1 MKYDSSMTQF
11 HGDIVSAIKSMIH
24 GDVDKVAEL
33 AAEGSPVPL
42 RDYLREQHG
51 RSFHGGNEFECMSSA
66 FLVKFDHMINNLG
79 DTKLQLS
86 WSQVTGF
93 IRKYPAEIF
102 HREESYVKEA
112 SPGIEVLDLDVRTY
126 NALKRAGI
134 STIADAETQ
143 MEQLENIIPKKIEA
157 VRDSLAKY
165 KGIPLPGTWVE
176 EDMLGDELTFDEITN
191 MVGELIILDK
201 STDSQSCYKAVKVEE
216 VFISSDENRCFRYFD
231 GAKQRGTVSE
241 VWFEKNRRKPERAW
255 RIKTN
260 TSDSSPAPAQPQE
273 KPQDTSEEISAPA
286 QSEAAAPAVF
296 DYSELDADTA
306 AKLENVTAEIF
317 NVRKE
322 YIFTMAKK
330 VAYAHDLLANHY
342 GGKFGAWCESIGISR
357 DTGNNLVRVAELF
370 GNSTE
375 VEQKNLEQLN
385 AKLLYEAARPSAPP
399 VLVEQVKSGDIT
411 THKEYIKLKN
421 ELERT
426 KDDLRNVE
434 MNFDEHKKLRH
445 KLGEENVQLKIK
457 ANELEKQLE
466 EAEEHNAVL
475 SAEKEQAH
483 RASKA
488 NLEKLNEE
496 RDRNAALERQ
506 LKELESRPVDVQIQQ
521 PDESTISL
529 QAREMAQ
536 GLIRSAESAADKRV
550 REIQQE
556 LSKKNKEVTELSEKL
571 REAQASVLDAAFEN
585 NSGNSGNDLEQIKD
599 FYEILHSRALSAIK
613 DCFDFIGT
621 DNISSEA
628 VRAIKSRL
636 RTFAEIVD
644 DYINEMEEY

>member
-51 RSFHGGNEFECMSSA
+51 RSFHGGNKFDCMSSA
-66 FLVKFDHMINNLG
+66 FLVKFDHMINNDG

-165 KGIPLPGTWVE
+165 KGIPIPGTWVE

-201 STDSQSCYKAVKVEE
+201 STDSKSCYKAVKVEE
-216 VFISSDENRCFRYFD
+216 VFTTPDGNRYLRYFD
-231 GAKQRGTVSE
+231 GAKQRGIMSK
-241 VWFEKNRRKPERAW
+241 VWFDKNQRSKPERAW
-255 RIKTN
+255 RIKHQ
-260 TSDSSPAPAQPQE
+260 SDFPCDNCGYDDNGCCDYPDTPDDYCICGDKQIPKDE
-273 KPQDTSEEISAPA
+273 KTPPHRIDEEISAPA
-286 QSEAAAPAVF
+286 QAQSETTIPAVF
-296 DYSELDADTA
+296 DYSDLDSETA

-330 VAYAHDLLANHY
+330 VAYAHDLLANC
-342 GGKFGAWCESIGISR
+342 GNGKFGVWCESIGITR
-357 DTGNNLVRVAELF
+357 QTGNNLIQIVKLF
-370 GNSTE
+370 DNST
-375 VEQKNLEQLN
+375 VEEQENLNKLTDGN
-385 AKLLYEAARPSAPP
+385 VKLLYEAAKPSAPP
-399 VLVEQVKSGDIT
+399 ELVEQVKSGDIT
-411 THKEYIKLKN
+411 THKEYIALKK
-421 ELERT
+421 E
-426 KDDLRNVE
+426 
-434 MNFDEHKKLRH
+434 
-445 KLGEENVQLKIK
+445 
-457 ANELEKQLE
+457 LE
-466 EAEEHNAVL
+466 EAKKSEEKAKAEYEEVFNENNENSRKL
-475 SAEKEQAH
+475 SEYLDK
-483 RASKA
+483 
-488 NLEKLNEE
+488 NI
-496 RDRNAALERQ
+496 ALERQ
-506 LKELESRPVDVQIQQ
+506 IKELENRPVDVQIQQ

-550 REIQQE
+550 REIQKE
-556 LSKKNKEVTELSEKL
+556 LSEKNKEVTELTEKL

-585 NSGNSGNDLEQIKD
+585 NSGSDPDQIKD

-621 DNISSEA
+621 DNIHSEA

-636 RTFAEIVD
+636 RTFAEVVD
-644 DYINEMEEY
+644 DYINEMEDY